1 MFDFIGKRNIFFV
14 ISLIVILAGI
24 IATMI
29 NGPQFGID
37 FTGGTVIQINI
48 GKEFNNS
55 DIYDI
60 LNKYNVG
67 KDSFVQQAGDYKHEV
82 IIKTVDMP
90 DSERQ
95 NIINDILKKYDLKT
109 DAILAVNNVG
119 PTIGSELRR
128 NALMAVVIASVAMLI
143 YIAIRFEYKFGV
155 AAIVALIHDL
165 LVTYAVYALF
175 KIPINSSFVA
185 AMLTILGYSINDTI
199 VIFDRIRE
207 NLKNGK
213 RKMGLEELI
222 NTSITQTMT
231 RSINTALTTLV
242 TITILYFIGPSS
254 IKEFA
259 LPLIVGIT
267 SGAYSSIFIASPIWY
282 LWKRTEKGVKSTAK
296 SGLRTT

>member
-14 ISLIVILAGI
+14 ISLVVILAGI
-24 IATMI
+24 VATFVY
-29 NGPQFGID
+29 GVQFGID
-37 FTGGTVIQINI
+37 FTGGTIIQINI

-55 DIYDI
+55 DIYEI

-67 KDSFVQQAGDYKHEV
+67 KDSFVQQAGDYRHEV
-82 IIKTVDMP
+82 IIKTVDIP
-90 DSERQ
+90 DEQRQ
-95 NIINDILKKYDLKT
+95 SIINDILKKYDLKN
-109 DAILAVNNVG
+109 DAILSINKVG

-128 NALMAVVIASVAMLI
+128 NALIAVVVASVAMLI

-155 AAIVALIHDL
+155 AAIIALIHDL

-207 NLKNGK
+207 NLKNSK
-213 RKMGLEELI
+213 SKMTIEELI
-222 NTSITQTMT
+222 NKSISQTMT
-231 RSINTALTTLV
+231 RSINTVLTTLF

-259 LPLIVGIT
+259 LPLIVGIA

-282 LWKRTEKGVKSTAK
+282 LWKRNEKSVKSTAK